1 MYKENEI
8 ESQSSRVVETVK
20 SLLKGRAGLYEV
32 FFLSDKGISAES
44 QGMSVDALKV
54 RFNAGAGLR
63 VISNGRP
70 GFAFTNLLNEDSVG
84 AMVDTALSGSVETA
98 ADGYLGFPSPSEPF
112 CKGDLEIFDISYGST
127 SEEEKIARA
136 VEIER
141 GARETSGKIT
151 RVRKASYQESER
163 TTRVVNSEGVDVTRR
178 ATFFSGHVTAIAEE
192 GGEAQMGWEIGL
204 GHKRGAL
211 EPYAIG
217 RAAALD
223 ALDKL
228 GAREIKTVKCP
239 AVIKNTVVCE
249 FLESL
254 VGSFLADNV
263 CKGKSM
269 LKDRVGELVVSD
281 CLNIYDDG
289 ALKGGW
295 ASGAFDG
302 EGAPSSRT
310 SIIENGVLGGFLYD
324 SYWAK
329 RLGVRSTGN
338 ASRSGYKDLPSV
350 GISNLYME
358 KAGKG
363 PSLTGLLKR
372 MQRGLFIT
380 EVMGVHTIN
389 PVTGDF
395 SLGASGRWVEDG
407 GLSYP
412 VKGAAVSGNLL
423 DLFSNVEDT
432 GDDMRFIGAI
442 GAPSI
447 YVNEIEA
454 SGK

>member
-8 ESQSSRVVETVK
+8 EPQSGRVVETVK
-20 SLLKGRAGLYEV
+20 RLLKGRAGLYEV
-32 FFLSDKGISAES
+32 FYSADKGISAES

-54 RFNAGAGLR
+54 RFNAGVGLR
-63 VISNGRP
+63 VISNARP
-70 GFAFTNLLNEDSVG
+70 GFAFTNLLSEDSIG

-98 ADGYLGFPSPSEPF
+98 ADSYLMLPSPSEPF
-112 CKGDLEIFDISYGST
+112 CKGELEIFDTSYGST

-136 VEIER
+136 VEIEE
-141 GARETSGKIT
+141 GAREASGKIT
-151 RVRKASYQESER
+151 RVRKASYQESMR

-204 GHKRGAL
+204 GHKRGSL

-249 FLESL
+249 LLEAL
-254 VGSFLADNV
+254 AGSFLADNV
-263 CKGKSM
+263 SKGRSM

-281 CLNIYDDG
+281 CLNIRDDG

-295 ASGAFDG
+295 ATGAFDG
-302 EGAPSSRT
+302 EGAPSSCT
-310 SIIENGVLGGFLYD
+310 SIIEKGVLGGFLYD
-324 SYWAK
+324 SYWAR
-329 RLGVRSTGN
+329 RLGALSTGN
-338 ASRSGYKDLPSV
+338 ASRAGYENWPAV

-358 KAGKG
+358 NAGKG
-363 PSLTGLLKR
+363 CSLDGLFKR
-372 MQRGLFIT
+372 MRKGLFIT

-389 PVTGDF
+389 PVTGEF
-395 SLGASGRWVEDG
+395 SLGASGRWIEDG

-423 DLFSNVEDT
+423 DLFSRVEDT
-432 GDDMRFIGAI
+432 ADDMRFIGAV

-447 YVNEIEA
+447 YINEIEA